1 MSTIRPISDLQDCL
15 EEISKTAHESGQ
27 PVFLTKDGYNDMVL
41 MSIEAFE
48 HLQIENDIFE
58 KLRAAE
64 LQAKRSSKRYSSSE
78 VLAELEKITNVWVI
92 ESSFSNSHS

>member
-1 MSTIRPISDLQDCL
+1 MNTIRPISDLQDCL
-15 EEISKTAHESGQ
+15 EEISRTAHESGQ

-48 HLQIENDIFE
+48 HFQIENEIFE
-58 KLRAAE
+58 KLREAE

-78 VLAELEKITNVWVI
+78 VLAELEKITNV
-92 ESSFSNSHS
+92 

>member
-15 EEISKTAHESGQ
+15 EEISRTAHESGQ

-48 HLQIENDIFE
+48 HLQIENEIFE
-58 KLRAAE
+58 KLREAE

-78 VLAELEKITNVWVI
+78 VFAELEKITNV
-92 ESSFSNSHS
+92 